1 MNRDK
6 FENTINDISSMS
18 GRLHDASTHYRLNEM
33 HEASEKIESM
43 TDDLLTEFDRL
54 TARIA
59 ELEKELEL
67 MRTPMSKR
75 AAFTHRGTYTCPSC
89 SEWCESEIEYSGKT
103 TCPACENEVVI
114 P

>member
-33 HEASEKIESM
+33 HEASENVENM
-43 TDDLLTEFDRL
+43 TDDLLAEFDRL

-67 MRTPMSKR
+67 LRTPMSKR
-75 AAFTHRGTYTCPSC
+75 AAYTHRGTYTCPRC
-89 SEWCESEIEYSGKT
+89 GNWCESEITLSDGRT
-103 TCPACENEVVI
+103 TCPACENEVLV
-114 P
+114 